1 MSKCQECEKGFTL
14 NNDEICVECLAG
26 HVTCSIE
33 DFASFV
39 PDSCPMSMFEENG
52 KCEMCPSSCSSC
64 VSSDNCTTCR
74 KGFFFFK
81 NDCKQM
87 CNFPCYLCQTNN
99 NSLSSNCL
107 ANYKR
112 ENWKCEP

>member
-64 VSSDNCTTCR
+64 VSVIKCKSCREGFFLQKYTCR
-74 KGFFFFK
+74 PI
-81 NDCKQM
+81 
-87 CNFPCYLCQTNN
+87 CNFPCYKCQINS
-99 NSLSSNCL
+99 NSLCSDCF
-107 ANYKR
+107 ANYKY
-112 ENWKCEP
+112 EKFKCYP